1 MIFRG
6 SDGKLHKINRI
17 DYTSDSNY
25 FNFIIKIKLN
35 KTLSKYSDVESE
47 IFNLMNK

>member
-6 SDGKLHKINRI
+6 KDGNLYEINRK
-17 DYTSDSNY
+17 DFTSDSNY